1 MKKSLF
7 LIIPV
12 LILSFAF
19 YYFNYIRTVGKG
31 TIPVITY
38 HSIMEEGD
46 STNEYVV
53 SSATFE
59 RMVKTLK
66 EKGFTFLGLKDVE
79 DIIYNGKELP
89 TNPILI
95 TLDDGYEDNYIVMYP
110 IIKKY
115 SAKANIFLIGSLL
128 DKDGFL
134 KSDQVIEMSLSGFIE
149 FGSHSY
155 SMHGQFEDGKDKGK
169 TWLTAKLEG
178 ETDEEYFEK
187 IKNDLIWNNNF
198 IYERSSLFPTAI
210 AYPGAMVN
218 DTVVEAAKESGLKIG
233 FIGAN
238 KFASKVDDLNPY
250 EIKRFNIRE
259 STDIDNMVRLLTSD
273 NKVNN

>member
-38 HSIMEEGD
+38 HSIMEEAD
-46 STNEYVV
+46 SENEYVV
-53 SSATFE
+53 SKSAFE

-66 EKGFTFLGLKDVE
+66 ENNFTFLGLKDVE
-79 DIIYNGKELP
+79 DIIYNGKEFP
-89 TNPILI
+89 ANPILI
-95 TLDDGYEDNYIVMYP
+95 TLDDGYEDNYEVMYP
-110 IIKKY
+110 ILKEHD
-115 SAKANIFLIGSLL
+115 AKANIFLIGSLL
-128 DKDGFL
+128 DSEGFL
-134 KSDQVIEMSLSGFIE
+134 KSEQVTEMSLSGLVE
-149 FGSHSY
+149 FGNHSF
-155 SMHGQFEDGKDKGK
+155 SMDGQFQEGKDKGK
-169 TWLTAKLEG
+169 TWLSTKLED
-178 ETDEEYFEK
+178 ETHEEYFEK

-198 IYERSSLFPTAI
+198 IYERSSLFPSAI

-218 DTVVEAAKESGLKIG
+218 ETVIEAAKEADIKIG
-233 FIGAN
+233 FVGAN
-238 KFASKVDDLNPY
+238 KFASKVGNLNPY

-259 STDIDNMVRLLTSD
+259 STDIDNMVRFLKSN
-273 NKVNN
+273 NKVHN